1 MDQILTKFAPEPLEH
16 GGSHDAAGRLFPGA
30 LEPFIDL
37 STGINP
43 FAYPIPPLAEG
54 PWTRLPEPS
63 AITALEVAA
72 AQAYGVSDASMVVA
86 ASGSQ
91 SLISLLPYIFRPVS
105 VAILG
110 PTFGGYAPAF
120 AAAGSRV
127 TVVTTLAEAQSAD
140 ALVICNPN
148 NPDGRS
154 LKPEQIL
161 AHLRK
166 EKGHPLVIVDEAFA
180 DFEEPS
186 VSLAPSL
193 PEVGLVILRS
203 FSKPYGL
210 GGLRLG
216 FALTRSGIA
225 ETIREALGPW
235 QVSGP
240 AIEIGRL
247 AFDHGAWQEV
257 TKARL
262 AADGKRL
269 DALLRDV
276 GLKLVGGTALFRL
289 VASDR
294 AGEIFEELG
303 RAGIFA
309 RRFCE
314 HADWLRFGIPGDE
327 EEWAQLTRALK
338 RMDDKRRPG

>member
-16 GGSHDAAGRLFPGA
+16 GGSLDAVRRLFPEA
-30 LEPFIDL
+30 PEPFIDL

-43 FAYPIPPLAEG
+43 FACPVPPLAEET
-54 PWTRLPEPS
+54 WTRLPEPS
-63 AITALEVAA
+63 AITALEAAA
-72 AQAYGVSDASMVVA
+72 AQAYGLSDASMVVA
-86 ASGSQ
+86 APGSQ
-91 SLISLLPYIFRPVS
+91 SLIWLLPFVFRPAN

-120 AAAGSRV
+120 AMAGSRV
-127 TVVTTLAEAQSAD
+127 NMVSSLAEARGAD

-148 NPDGRS
+148 SPDGRR
-154 LKPEQIL
+154 LKPKQIL

-186 VSLAPSL
+186 VSLASSL

-216 FALTRSGIA
+216 FALARSGIA
-225 ETIREALGPW
+225 DVIREALGPW

-247 AFDHGAWQEV
+247 AFAHSAWHEV

-262 AADGKRL
+262 AAEGSRL
-269 DALLRDV
+269 DALLRGA

-289 VASDR
+289 AASDR
-294 AGEIFEELG
+294 AGKIFDELG
-303 RAGIFA
+303 RAGIFV
-309 RRFCE
+309 RRFSE
-314 HADWLRFGIPGDE
+314 HDDWLRFGIPGDE
-327 EEWAQLTRALK
+327 EEWARLSRALQAE
-338 RMDDKRRPG
+338 D

>member
-1 MDQILTKFAPEPLEH
+1 MDHIPIASRSDSAEH
-16 GGSHDAAGRLFPGA
+16 GGSLDAARRLFPGA
-30 LEPFIDL
+30 PEPFIDL

-43 FAYPIPPLAEG
+43 FAYPIPPLAEDA
-54 PWTRLPEPS
+54 WTRLPEPS
-63 AITALEVAA
+63 AITALEAAA
-72 AQAYGVSDASMVVA
+72 AQAYGLGDASMVVA
-86 ASGSQ
+86 APGSQ
-91 SLISLLPYIFRPVS
+91 SLISLLPYVFRPAN

-127 TVVTTLAEAQSAD
+127 TMVANLAEARGAD

-148 NPDGRS
+148 NPDGRH
-154 LKPEQIL
+154 LKPKHIL

-166 EKGHPLVIVDEAFA
+166 EEGHPLVIVDEAFA
-180 DFEEPS
+180 DFEKPS

-216 FALTRSGIA
+216 FALARSGIV

-240 AIEIGRL
+240 AIEIGKI
-247 AFDHGAWQEV
+247 AFAHGAWREV
-257 TKARL
+257 TRARL

-269 DALLRDV
+269 DALLRGA
-276 GLKLVGGTALFRL
+276 GLQLVGGTLLFRL
-289 VASDR
+289 VASER
-294 AGEIFEELG
+294 AGEIFERLG
-303 RAGIFA
+303 QAGIFI
-309 RRFCE
+309 RRFSE
-314 HADWLRFGIPGDE
+314 HVEWLRFGIPGDE
-327 EEWAQLTRALK
+327 EEWARLTRVLK
-338 RMDDKRRPG
+338 AG

>member
-1 MDQILTKFAPEPLEH
+1 MDQILTKFAPDPLEH
-16 GGSHDAAGRLFPGA
+16 VGSLDAARRLFPGA
-30 LEPFIDL
+30 PEPFIDL

-43 FAYPIPPLAEG
+43 FACPIPPLAEDS
-54 PWTRLPEPS
+54 WTRLPEPS
-63 AITALEVAA
+63 AITALEEAA
-72 AQAYGVSDASMVVA
+72 AQAYGLSDASMVVA
-86 ASGSQ
+86 APGSQ
-91 SLISLLPYIFRPVS
+91 SLISLLPFVFSPAS

-110 PTFGGYAPAF
+110 PTFGIYGAAF
-120 AAAGSRV
+120 AASGSRV
-127 TVVTTLAEAQSAD
+127 SMVSSLAEARGVD

-148 NPDGRS
+148 NLDGCR
-154 LKPEQIL
+154 LKPKQIL
-161 AHLRK
+161 THLRR

-180 DFEEPS
+180 DFEEPP

-203 FSKPYGL
+203 FSTPYGL

-247 AFDHGAWQEV
+247 AFAHGAWREV
-257 TKARL
+257 TRARL
-262 AADGKRL
+262 AADGERL
-269 DALLRDV
+269 DNLLREA
-276 GLKLVGGTALFRL
+276 GLKLVGGTVLFRL
-289 VASDR
+289 AVSDR

-303 RAGIFA
+303 RAGIFV
-309 RRFCE
+309 RRFGD

-327 EEWAQLTRALK
+327 EEWARLKRALNV
-338 RMDDKRRPG
+338 GG

>member
-1 MDQILTKFAPEPLEH
+1 MDHIPIASRSDPTEH
-16 GGSHDAAGRLFPGA
+16 GGSLDAARRLFPGA
-30 LEPFIDL
+30 PEHFIDL

-43 FAYPIPPLAEG
+43 FAYPIPPL
-54 PWTRLPEPS
+54 PDDSWTRLPEPG
-63 AITALEVAA
+63 AITALEAAA

-86 ASGSQ
+86 APGSQ
-91 SLISLLPYIFRPVS
+91 SLISLLPYVFRPAN

-127 TVVTTLAEAQSAD
+127 SMVASLAEARGAD
-140 ALVICNPN
+140 ALLICNPN

-154 LKPEQIL
+154 LKPKQVL
-161 AHLRK
+161 SHLRS
-166 EKGHPLVIVDEAFA
+166 EQGHPLVIVDEAFA

-203 FSKPYGL
+203 FSKTYGL

-216 FALTRSGIA
+216 LALARSGIA

-240 AIEIGRL
+240 AIEIGRT
-247 AFDHGAWQEV
+247 AFAHGAWKE
-257 TKARL
+257 TTRDRL
-262 AADGKRL
+262 AADADRL
-269 DALLRDV
+269 DALLRGA
-276 GLKLVGGTALFRL
+276 GLMVVGGTLLFRL
-289 VASDR
+289 AASER

-303 RAGIFA
+303 RAGIFV
-309 RRFCE
+309 RRFSD
-314 HADWLRFGIPGDE
+314 HANWLRFGIPGDE
-327 EEWAQLTRALK
+327 EAWARLTRALK
-338 RMDDKRRPG
+338 IA

>member
-1 MDQILTKFAPEPLEH
+1 MPK
-16 GGSHDAAGRLFPGA
+16 
-30 LEPFIDL
+30 
-37 STGINP
+37 
-43 FAYPIPPLAEG
+43 
-54 PWTRLPEPS
+54 
-63 AITALEVAA
+63 
-72 AQAYGVSDASMVVA
+72 
-86 ASGSQ
+86 
-91 SLISLLPYIFRPVS
+91 
-105 VAILG
+105 
-110 PTFGGYAPAF
+110 
-120 AAAGSRV
+120 
-127 TVVTTLAEAQSAD
+127 
-140 ALVICNPN
+140 
-148 NPDGRS
+148 
-154 LKPEQIL
+154 QIL

-166 EKGHPLVIVDEAFA
+166 QEGHPLLIVDEAFA
-180 DFEEPS
+180 DFEDPS
-186 VSLAPSL
+186 LSLAPSL

-247 AFDHGAWQEV
+247 AFAHGAWREV

-269 DALLRDV
+269 DALLRDA
-276 GLKLVGGTALFRL
+276 GLKLVGGTLLFRL

-303 RAGIFA
+303 RAGIFV
-309 RRFCE
+309 RRFSE

-327 EEWAQLTRALK
+327 EEWARLTRTLEV
-338 RMDDKRRPG
+338 D